1 MSIERTKLEGTSR
14 REFLQGS
21 VAATGAA
28 LASSILPPARAQAG
42 KRRPNL
48 LFILGE
54 GQRADA
60 LGLAGNPILKT
71 PNMDRIGRE
80 GAWFRNSF
88 CTNSLCA
95 PARATALT
103 GMYSCAT
110 GAIDNKHPHV
120 PLPAD
125 IPIFTDLL
133 HQAGYEV
140 AIVGKVHVRN
150 GVKERYW
157 DYYFGFNAPVTDY
170 YQPKFAEGRKGVI
183 GPEVTYHQYAD
194 DLVTDRALAWLG
206 EKRDAPFCLLLW
218 YQTPHAPF
226 YRARR
231 HLDMY
236 DGIPIPKPATFDD
249 DLKGY
254 PGKPAFA
261 ETDIKIGTVVNSNA
275 ARSLEEV
282 VKDYYAGL
290 TAVDENIGR
299 VLNQLEAAGELDDTA
314 ILFSSDHG
322 FFLGEWR
329 LYDKRF
335 MHEPSI
341 RVPTS
346 LRYPQKIKAGTIR
359 DEMVLD
365 VDIAPTLLD
374 LAGVKIP
381 ERMQGRSLMNL
392 ARGDVGN
399 WRKDWL
405 YHFYEYPKP
414 GYVQPHRGIRTGRY
428 KLIHY
433 YLTQK
438 YELYDL
444 HADPGEI
451 RNVYG
456 AKEYAT
462 VQGQL
467 WKRLAEL
474 RQQVGDVDIP
484 AAT

>member
-1 MSIERTKLEGTSR
+1 MHEPTRAKGTSR
-14 REFLQGS
+14 REFLQGG

-28 LASSILPPARAQAG
+28 LTASFLPQARAEIG
-42 KRRPNL
+42 DKRPNL
-48 LFILGE
+48 LFIYGE

-60 LGLAGNPILKT
+60 LSLAGNPILKT
-71 PNMDRIGRE
+71 PNMDRIGQE

-110 GAIDNKHPHV
+110 GAIDNRHPQV
-120 PLPAD
+120 PLPEG

-157 DYYFGFNAPVTDY
+157 DYYFGFNAAVTDY
-170 YQPKFAEGRKGVI
+170 YKPRFSEGRNGVI
-183 GPEVTYHQYAD
+183 GPEVTYDQYAD
-194 DLVTDRALAWLG
+194 DLVTDRALAWLA
-206 EKRDAPFCLLLW
+206 EKRDKPFCLLLW
-218 YQTPHAPF
+218 FQTPHAPF

-231 HLDMY
+231 HLDLY
-236 DGIPIPKPATFDD
+236 SRVFIPKPATFDD

-254 PGKPAFA
+254 PGKPAFP
-261 ETDIKIGTVVNSNA
+261 ETDIKIGTVENLNA
-275 ARSLEEV
+275 ARTLEEV

-299 VLNQLEAAGELDDTA
+299 ILNSLETAGELDETA

-346 LRYPQKIKAGTIR
+346 LRYPKKIKAGTIR
-359 DEMVLD
+359 DEMILD

-381 ERMQGRSLMNL
+381 ERMQGHSFINL
-392 ARGDVGN
+392 ARGDEGD
-399 WRKDWL
+399 WRKDWI

-414 GYVQPHRGIRTGRY
+414 GYVQPHRGIRTDRY

-433 YLTQK
+433 YQDPQK

-451 RNVYG
+451 HNVYSTR
-456 AKEYAT
+456 EYAT

-467 WKRLAEL
+467 WTRLAEL
-474 RQQVGDVDIP
+474 RHEVGDVDA